1 VTRRRRAVV
10 RCGVV
15 CRLVRHLPFVP
26 AGVGK
31 PRRLIRHW
39 PFVMGSM
46 VLFSIGVYI
55 IGHGFVAGLVAARVV
70 EATGDLL
77 LDRGIVDG

>member
-1 VTRRRRAVV
+1 
-10 RCGVV
+10 
-15 CRLVRHLPFVP
+15 
-26 AGVGK
+26 
-31 PRRLIRHW
+31 
-39 PFVMGSM
+39 M